1 MYKYI
6 ILIFLFSCSLVKQN
20 ENKDDQ
26 IIARVGDKFLLRDE
40 ILYQES
46 MGDSVSVFSNQINDW
61 LKKQLLLK
69 SAYQS
74 DELRLLIDRKV
85 EKYRDDLLL
94 FEFEK
99 LMLMS
104 NPSQEVS
111 LVELENYYDEN
122 IEDFILPFN
131 LVQALYAKISL
142 QVPGLNTFI
151 SYFRRYPNTDT
162 DKVLSF
168 IYQFSEKSFIED
180 SIWVK
185 FDDIVIGTPFPNNID
200 KNNFLKNRTFYQ
212 MRDDEYVYLIK
223 ILDKKLKGDFSPLN
237 FEVDVINTIILNKR
251 KQDLFDKLRDSI
263 FINSTKGVDYE
274 IF

>member
-111 LVELENYYDEN
+111 FVELENYYDEN

-162 DKVLSF
+162 DNVLSF

>member
-122 IEDFILPFN
+122 IEDFILPYN

-223 ILDKKLKGDFSPLN
+223 ILDKKLKGDFSPLD

>member
-142 QVPGLNTFI
+142 KAPGLNTFI
-151 SYFRRYPNTDT
+151 SDFRRYPNTDT

-223 ILDKKLKGDFSPLN
+223 ILDKKLKGDFSPLD

>member
-20 ENKDDQ
+20 ENKEDQ

-40 ILYQES
+40 ILYQKS

-99 LMLMS
+99 LMLIS

-111 LVELENYYDEN
+111 LIELENYYDEN
-122 IEDFILPFN
+122 IDDFI
-131 LVQALYAKISL
+131 
-142 QVPGLNTFI
+142 
-151 SYFRRYPNTDT
+151 
-162 DKVLSF
+162 
-168 IYQFSEKSFIED
+168 
-180 SIWVK
+180 SIGGK
-185 FDDIVIGTPFPNNID
+185 LT
-200 KNNFLKNRTFYQ
+200 
-212 MRDDEYVYLIK
+212 LIK
-223 ILDKKLKGDFSPLN
+223 IFSNKKTSLYLLLSFFLRFLKPYSIIRKFLMFLN
-237 FEVDVINTIILNKR
+237 FSK
-251 KQDLFDKLRDSI
+251 
-263 FINSTKGVDYE
+263 
-274 IF
+274 